1 MVEYQPVITG
11 SKATTQRCSLRF
23 PRRFLSVLSLFIL
36 AKNRRHFP
44 HSYFHI
50 DGNKHSSL
58 RASSPGALTAGREKE
73 EELATTSLEF
83 EYQCIE
89 KVDEKFWLA
98 EMTLVMMS
106 NDFITLG
113 TCFSMFVYIR
123 ATFALLSALRWLAEI
138 WQLSRRGATGNW
150 RWNSYSSDVVA
161 SSPSFSRPTAR
172 APRRAFSPA
181 VNVVQS
187 TLSRTDTFGMASCVR
202 LRETCLYYWDSTT
215 TEPLYNGHL
224 RAEESGR
231 CREV

>member
-1 MVEYQPVITG
+1 MVEYQPVITV

-44 HSYFHI
+44 HSYFNI

-83 EYQCIE
+83 
-89 KVDEKFWLA
+89 WLA

-106 NDFITLG
+106 NDVITLG
-113 TCFSMFVYIR
+113 TCFSMFVFIR
-123 ATFALLSALRWLAEI
+123 ATFALLSALRWLSEI

-161 SSPSFSRPTAR
+161 SSPSFSRPTTR

-181 VNVVQS
+181 INIVQS
-187 TLSRTDTFGMASCVR
+187 TFSKTDSFATWHHVPVLER
-202 LRETCLYYWDSTT
+202 RVCL
-215 TEPLYNGHL
+215 TEIQL
-224 RAEESGR
+224 
-231 CREV
+231 

>member
-1 MVEYQPVITG
+1 MVEYQPVITV

-83 EYQCIE
+83 
-89 KVDEKFWLA
+89 WLA

-106 NDFITLG
+106 NDVNTLG

-123 ATFALLSALRWLAEI
+123 APFRFALI
-138 WQLSRRGATGNW
+138 VGNL
-150 RWNSYSSDVVA
+150 
-161 SSPSFSRPTAR
+161 TA
-172 APRRAFSPA
+172 
-181 VNVVQS
+181 QS
-187 TLSRTDTFGMASCVR
+187 TRSHRKLETEFIFQRRCCKLSFLFPPHHQSAPESFLAG
-202 LRETCLYYWDSTT
+202 YKHSTVDF
-215 TEPLYNGHL
+215 L
-224 RAEESGR
+224 
-231 CREV
+231 